1 MRGEYSRIEIE
12 DQPRVW
18 NDILN
23 NPPFIEEI
31 KDKEEII
38 YFGSGTSY
46 YLALSVASF
55 TQHYTGITCRALPS
69 QELVFFPDTIIS
81 DRPTLYIGISR
92 SGETSEVILAG
103 EKVKEQGKGDFIGVT
118 TEKNKPLAIISDR
131 AIVIEEAKEK
141 SVVMTKSFTSM
152 LLGIQL
158 GILSVVNP
166 SIIDKMREEINQAS
180 KGVLTKAKSWA
191 KEVAKKDYRE
201 VIFLGSGPLYGIAC
215 ESALKVREMSSSI
228 TSAFHTLEFRHGP
241 RAALSKDTLVLI
253 LLSDSARKEELKIAS
268 EIEELGSNCIVIGE
282 KPGLETSLNEFQRT
296 ILYMPFSQYLGYY
309 QALEK
314 GLDPDAPL
322 NLTQVVTI
330 A

>member
-1 MRGEYSRIEIE
+1 MKRDLIERSLKMRGEYSRIEIE

-118 TEKNKPLAIISDR
+118 TEKNKPLAI
-131 AIVIEEAKEK
+131 
-141 SVVMTKSFTSM
+141 
-152 LLGIQL
+152 
-158 GILSVVNP
+158 
-166 SIIDKMREEINQAS
+166 
-180 KGVLTKAKSWA
+180 
-191 KEVAKKDYRE
+191 
-201 VIFLGSGPLYGIAC
+201 
-215 ESALKVREMSSSI
+215 
-228 TSAFHTLEFRHGP
+228 
-241 RAALSKDTLVLI
+241 
-253 LLSDSARKEELKIAS
+253 
-268 EIEELGSNCIVIGE
+268 
-282 KPGLETSLNEFQRT
+282 
-296 ILYMPFSQYLGYY
+296 
-309 QALEK
+309 
-314 GLDPDAPL
+314 
-322 NLTQVVTI
+322 
-330 A
+330 